1 MIEFLSLLQRSG
13 NSLRPRVRSY
23 SRPLRDALTNVRYA
37 TEGASILVNRCPKQP
52 ASTIEVLFRWIDH
65 HAPSLRT
72 QFYLNA
78 ISGLRP
84 HLAQRRVMWNAFN
97 DRRLWVDSDVLEGMQ
112 RLEAHCDKRE
122 IPVINR
128 SEGLLKI
135 RKSECARWLEDA
147 GVRSPRSQR
156 IEDYHAFLRNQGDLE
171 FPLLIREEMSYGEK
185 RPPYLVRN
193 ASELESV
200 PFDELN
206 APFASE
212 FVETRGADGNY
223 RKYRYVAIGKLGIPF
238 HLPICRY
245 WEARCEHRISN
256 EQNLAEEEKY
266 LSQADPNHELFQRAI
281 QMLGLDYAAIDYSYA
296 KNGEPIVWD
305 VNVTP
310 DWGDIADSPAGVQ
323 KACRKITWEL
333 LQLLYEK
340 AGMDFPNELT
350 EQQLPLAA

>member
-1 MIEFLSLLQRSG
+1 MIEFLSLFQRSG
-13 NSLRPRVRSY
+13 ISLRPRARSL

-37 TEGASILVNRCPKQP
+37 TEGASILVNRCTKQG
-52 ASTIEVLFRWIDH
+52 ASTIELLFRWIDH

-97 DRRLWVDSDVLEGMQ
+97 ESRLCVDSGVLEGMQ
-112 RLEAHCDKRE
+112 RLEAQCDKLE

-128 SEGLLKI
+128 SAGLLKI
-135 RKSECARWLEDA
+135 RKSECARWLEEA
-147 GVRSPRSQR
+147 GLRSPRSQR

-171 FPLLIREEMSYGEK
+171 YPLLIREEMSYGEK

-193 ASELESV
+193 AGELEAV
-200 PFDELN
+200 PFDELDT
-206 APFASE
+206 PYASE
-212 FVETRGADGNY
+212 FVETRGADGHY
-223 RKYRYVAIGKLGIPF
+223 RKYRYVAVGEKGIPF

-245 WEARCEHRISN
+245 WEARCPLRISN
-256 EQNLAEEEKY
+256 EQNLAEEDKY
-266 LSQADPNHELFQRAI
+266 LSQADPNHELFQRAL
-281 QMLGLDYAAIDYSYA
+281 QTLGLDYAAIDYSYT
-296 KNGEPIVWD
+296 KQCKPIVWD

-310 DWGDIADSPAGVQ
+310 DWGNIADSPAGVQ
-323 KACRKITWEL
+323 KACQNVTWEL

-340 AGMDFPNELT
+340 AGMDFPEELT
-350 EQQLPLAA
+350 EQRLPLAA